1 MLRYGRSRF
10 FVFGVVPALNAIAL
24 LLYGL
29 GLATHGSGGSEK
41 AVPLLI
47 VLAGACLLPMCVA
60 TVRRGRGLGW
70 KAAASVAGLV
80 VSACLGPLLFL
91 FLGYAALA
99 KGNPGENAFGP
110 PAPAISA
117 TAWVWS
123 AVAVAAP
130 WSAAV
135 TAARLL

>member
-1 MLRYGRSRF
+1 LLFVRRLIRALDIAKHMLRYGRSRF

-47 VLAGACLLPMCVA
+47 VLAGACLLAMCVA
-60 TVRRGRGLGW
+60 TVRRGRDLGW
-70 KAAASVAGLV
+70 KAAA
-80 VSACLGPLLFL
+80 
-91 FLGYAALA
+91 
-99 KGNPGENAFGP
+99 
-110 PAPAISA
+110 
-117 TAWVWS
+117 WVWT
-123 AVAVAAP
+123 AVAVAAL
-130 WSAAV
+130 WFAAV